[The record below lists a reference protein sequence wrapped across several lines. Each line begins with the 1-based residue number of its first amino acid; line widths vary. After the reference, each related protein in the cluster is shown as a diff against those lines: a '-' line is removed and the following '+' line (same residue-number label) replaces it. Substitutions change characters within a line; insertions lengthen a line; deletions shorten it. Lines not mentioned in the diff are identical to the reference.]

1 MANLRIKNAGVF
13 TSALILLLIISSC
26 SKSYFYQSEVKIPG
40 AAWSSEKIAI
50 FEPVIS
56 DTSQSYNVILSV
68 SNTDDY
74 RYSNIWFFI
83 KTISP
88 DGNSQK
94 DTVQYLMAEESG
106 KWIGNENGDNYEQKF
121 YFKNFVRF
129 PKTGK
134 YAFEIQQGM
143 RDLELKGITK
153 VGIILEE
160 INKN

>member
-1 MANLRIKNAGVF
+1 MANHRIKNAGVF
-13 TSALILLLIISSC
+13 TSAFILILIISSC
-26 SKSYFYQSEVKIPG
+26 SKSYFYQSEVEIPG
-40 AAWSSEKIAI
+40 GVWSSEKIAI

-68 SNTDDY
+68 SNTGDY
-74 RYSNIWFFI
+74 PKSNIWFFI

-88 DGNSQK
+88 NGNSQK
-94 DTVQYLMAEESG
+94 DTLQYLMAEESG
-106 KWIGNENGDNYEQKF
+106 KWIGNKSGDNYDQKF

-129 PKTGK
+129 PEAGK
-134 YAFEIQQGM
+134 YTFEIQQGM
-143 RDLELKGITK
+143 RDLELKGINK